1 MYLEQQLQ
9 KLTDAVTQLIL
20 VIESQRLPVAQLP
33 IVEQVVTVP
42 VFAAPA
48 PVAPVVNV
56 PSPPVFA
63 APAPVTPA
71 AVMPPPPVFAAP
83 APVAP
88 VVNVPSPPVF
98 AAPAPVTP
106 AAVMPPPPVFA
117 APAPVAPV
125 VNVPFTDGKGLIDY
139 VMKSYSE
146 MGTEKGAGIG
156 NVLNQLGYK
165 NINDVKPEHYAALFA
180 GIEGL
185 K

>member
-1 MYLEQQLQ
+1 MSLELNIQ

-20 VIESQRLPVAQLP
+20 VIESQKLPVAQLP
-33 IVEQVVTVP
+33 VVDQAPPVP
-42 VFAAPA
+42 TPQQLMAAVHTAVATNAPIAAPA
-48 PVAPVVNV
+48 
-56 PSPPVFA
+56 
-63 APAPVTPA
+63 VT
-71 AVMPPPPVFAAP
+71 VMPPPPVFAAP

-88 VVNVPSPPVF
+88 VFS
-98 AAPAPVTP
+98 
-106 AAVMPPPPVFA
+106 
-117 APAPVAPV
+117 
-125 VNVPFTDGKGLIDY
+125 VPFIDGKGLIDY

-156 NVLNQLGYK
+156 NVLTTLGYK